1 MDKNVRRHDKMKIG
15 IIADTHDNLPQ
26 IRKAV
31 EIFNREKV
39 ELVLHAGDFV
49 SPFTFL
55 EFNNLNCPLKGV
67 FGNNDGDKLYL
78 QEKFKGI
85 GELYPAPYNVN
96 INNKNII
103 MLHKEKLI
111 DALAESQKYKV
122 IIYGH
127 THRADLRKIGKTLI
141 INPGECGGWLTGK
154 STIVL
159 LDLVNLEAKIINL
172 ASG

>member
-1 MDKNVRRHDKMKIG
+1 MKIG
-15 IIADTHDNLPQ
+15 IISDTHDNLPQ

-31 EIFNREKV
+31 EVFNREKV

-55 EFNNLNCPLKGV
+55 EFKNLNCPLKGI

-78 QEKFKGI
+78 QEKSKGV
-85 GELYPAPYNVN
+85 GELYPEPYNVN
-96 INNKNII
+96 INSKNVI

-111 DALAESQKYKV
+111 DALAESQKYDV

-127 THRADLRKIGKTLI
+127 THRTDLRKIKKTLI
-141 INPGECGGWLTGK
+141 INPGECGGWLTGE
-154 STIVL
+154 STIAL
-159 LDLVNLEAKIINL
+159 LDLETLEAKIIEL
-172 ASG
+172 AGSV

>member
-1 MDKNVRRHDKMKIG
+1 MKIG
-15 IIADTHDNLPQ
+15 IISDTHDNLPQ
-26 IRKAV
+26 IKIAV

-55 EFNNLNCPLKGV
+55 EFKNLNCPLKGV

-78 QEKFKGI
+78 QEKFKVI
-85 GELYPAPYNVN
+85 GEIYPAPYIVK
-96 INNKNII
+96 INNKNVI

-111 DALAESQKYKV
+111 DALAESQRYDV

-127 THRADLRKIGKTLI
+127 THRSDLRKIGKTLI

-154 STIVL
+154 STIAL
-159 LDLVNLEAKIINL
+159 LDLKTLEAKIIDL
-172 ASG
+172 ADSV

>member
-1 MDKNVRRHDKMKIG
+1 MKIG
-15 IIADTHDNLPQ
+15 IISDTHDNLPW
-26 IRKAV
+26 IKKAV

-55 EFNNLNCPLKGV
+55 EFKNLNCPLKGV

-85 GELYPAPYNVN
+85 GELYPAPYNVK

-103 MLHKEKLI
+103 MMHKEKLI
-111 DALAESQKYKV
+111 DALVESQKYDV
-122 IIYGH
+122 VIYGH
-127 THRADLRKIGKTLI
+127 THHIDLRKIGKTLI
-141 INPGECGGWLTGK
+141 VNPGECGGWLTGK
-154 STIVL
+154 STIAL
-159 LDLVNLEAKIINL
+159 LDMKTLEAKIINL
-172 ASG
+172 ANSG

>member
-1 MDKNVRRHDKMKIG
+1 MKIG
-15 IIADTHDNLPQ
+15 IISDTHDNLPQ
-26 IRKAV
+26 IKKAI

-49 SPFTFL
+49 SPFTVL
-55 EFNNLNCPLKGV
+55 EFKNLNCPLKGV

-85 GELYPAPYNVN
+85 GEIYPSPYETN
-96 INNKNII
+96 IDHKNII

-111 DALAESQKYKV
+111 DALAESQKYEV

-127 THRADLRKIGKTLI
+127 THRTDLRKIGKTLI
-141 INPGECGGWLTGK
+141 INPGECGGWLSGK
-154 STIVL
+154 STIAL
-159 LDLVNLEAKIINL
+159 LDLANLEAEIINL
-172 ASG
+172 ADKIQ

>member
-1 MDKNVRRHDKMKIG
+1 MKIG
-15 IIADTHDNLPQ
+15 IMSDTHDNLPQ
-26 IRKAV
+26 IKKAV

-55 EFNNLNCPLKGV
+55 EFKNINCPLKGV

-78 QEKFKGI
+78 QEKFKVI
-85 GELYPAPYNVN
+85 GELYPAPYIVK
-96 INNKNII
+96 INNKNVI

-111 DALAESQKYKV
+111 DALAESQRYDV

-127 THRADLRKIGKTLI
+127 THRSDLRKIGKTLI

-154 STIVL
+154 STIAL
-159 LDLVNLEAKIINL
+159 LDLKTLEAKIIDL
-172 ASG
+172 ADSV

>member
-1 MDKNVRRHDKMKIG
+1 MKIG

-26 IRKAV
+26 IRKAM

-55 EFNNLNCPLKGV
+55 EFKNLKCPLKGV

-85 GELYPAPYNVN
+85 GELYPESYLTILNH
-96 INNKNII
+96 KNII
-103 MLHKEKLI
+103 MLHQEELI
-111 DALAESQKYKV
+111 DALAESQKYEV

-127 THRADLRKIGKTLI
+127 THRTDLRKVGKTVI
-141 INPGECGGWLTGK
+141 INPGECGGWLSGK
-154 STIVL
+154 STIAL
-159 LDLVNLEAKIINL
+159 LNLTNLEAEIIDL
-172 ASG
+172 

>member
-1 MDKNVRRHDKMKIG
+1 MKIG
-15 IIADTHDNLPQ
+15 IISDTHDNLPQ
-26 IRKAV
+26 IKKAV

-39 ELVLHAGDFV
+39 ELILHAGDFV

-55 EFNNLNCPLKGV
+55 EFKNSNCPLKGV

-85 GELYPAPYNVN
+85 GELYPEPYHMNLS
-96 INNKNII
+96 NKNII
-103 MLHKEKLI
+103 ILHKEELI
-111 DALAESQKYKV
+111 DALAKSQKYDV

-127 THRADLRKIGKTLI
+127 THRTDLRKIGKTFI

-154 STIVL
+154 STIAL
-159 LDLVNLEAKIINL
+159 LGLKTLEVKIVEL
-172 ASG
+172 ADSV

>member
-1 MDKNVRRHDKMKIG
+1 MKIG
-15 IIADTHDNLPQ
+15 IISDTHDNLPQ
-26 IRKAV
+26 IKIAV

-55 EFNNLNCPLKGV
+55 EFKNLNCPLKGV

-78 QEKFKGI
+78 QEKFKVI
-85 GELYPAPYNVN
+85 GEIYPAPYIVK
-96 INNKNII
+96 INNKNVI

-111 DALAESQKYKV
+111 DALAESQKYDI

-127 THRADLRKIGKTLI
+127 THQTDLRKIGKTLI

-154 STIVL
+154 STIAL
-159 LDLVNLEAKIINL
+159 LDLKTLEAKIIDL
-172 ASG
+172 ADSV

>member
-1 MDKNVRRHDKMKIG
+1 MKIG

-26 IRKAV
+26 IKKAV
-31 EIFNREKV
+31 EIFNREKI

-55 EFNNLNCPLKGV
+55 EFKNLNCPLKGV

-78 QEKFKGI
+78 QEKFKEI
-85 GELYPAPYNVN
+85 GEIYPAPYETN
-96 INNKNII
+96 IDHKIII
-103 MLHKEKLI
+103 MLHEEKLI
-111 DALAESQKYKV
+111 DALAESQKYEI

-127 THRADLRKIGKTLI
+127 THRTNLRKIGKTLI

-154 STIVL
+154 STIAL
-159 LDLVNLEAKIINL
+159 LNLENLEVRIINL
-172 ASG
+172 ACSV

>member
-1 MDKNVRRHDKMKIG
+1 MKIG
-15 IIADTHDNLPQ
+15 IISDTHDNLPQ

-31 EIFNREKV
+31 KVFNREKV

-55 EFNNLNCPLKGV
+55 EFKNLNCPLKGV

-78 QEKFKGI
+78 QEKFKVI

-96 INNKNII
+96 INNKNVII
-103 MLHKEKLI
+103 LHKEKLI
-111 DALAESQKYKV
+111 DALAESQKYDI

-127 THRADLRKIGKTLI
+127 THRTDLRKIGKTLI
-141 INPGECGGWLTGK
+141 INPGECSGWLTGK
-154 STIVL
+154 STIAL
-159 LDLVNLEAKIINL
+159 LNLESLEAKIIKL
-172 ASG
+172 ADS

>member
-1 MDKNVRRHDKMKIG
+1 MKIG

>member
-1 MDKNVRRHDKMKIG
+1 MLSIRRQNKMKIG
-15 IIADTHDNLPQ
+15 IISDTHDNLPR
-26 IRKAV
+26 IKKAV
-31 EIFNREKV
+31 DIFNREKV

-55 EFNNLNCPLKGV
+55 ELKNLNCPLKGV

-78 QEKFKGI
+78 QEKFKVI
-85 GELYPAPYNVN
+85 GELYPAPYIVK
-96 INNKNII
+96 INNKNVI

-111 DALAESQKYKV
+111 DALAESQKYDV

-127 THRADLRKIGKTLI
+127 THRTDLRKIGKTLI

-154 STIVL
+154 STIAL
-159 LDLVNLEAKIINL
+159 LDLKTLEAKIINL
-172 ASG
+172 

>member
-1 MDKNVRRHDKMKIG
+1 MKIG
-15 IIADTHDNLPQ
+15 IISDTHDNLPQ
-26 IRKAV
+26 IKKAV

-39 ELVLHAGDFV
+39 ELILHAGDFV

-55 EFNNLNCPLKGV
+55 EFKNLNCPLKGV

-96 INNKNII
+96 INHKNVI
-103 MLHKEKLI
+103 MLHEEKLI
-111 DALAESQKYKV
+111 DALAESQKYEV

-127 THRADLRKIGKTLI
+127 THRTNLRKIGKTII

-154 STIVL
+154 STIAL
-159 LDLVNLEAKIINL
+159 LDLTNLKAKIIDL
-172 ASG
+172 AGKMQ